1 MATTKWVLDPAH
13 SEVQFKV
20 KHLMITTVT
29 GHFRK
34 FDLQVET
41 DDDDFNKAKSIV
53 FTSEIDSVDTNNT
66 QRDTHIKS
74 ADFFSAEEYR
84 HIKFVGKKLEK
95 KADDKYVLTGDLT
108 IRDITKSIT
117 LDVEFGGIVTDP
129 WGQTK
134 AGFTVDG
141 KIKRKDY
148 GVTWDAVTEAGQVV
162 ASNEVRIHCEI
173 QLIKQAVPAAAD
185 DLKSEKEI
193 TV

>member
-41 DDDDFNKAKSIV
+41 DEDDFTKAKSVV
-53 FTSEIDSVDTNNT
+53 FTSEIDSVDTNNA

-84 HIKFVGKKLEK
+84 HIKFIGKKLEK

-108 IRDITKSIT
+108 IRDTTKPVT

-185 DLKSEKEI
+185 NLKSEKEI